1 MGKHISKSI
10 KEEAIK
16 LVEENGVKTT
26 KVSKE
31 LGISSATLHRWL
43 KEYRNVSSNGLNLEE
58 KSELKTLRAKVRILE
73 LEKDLLKKATVYF
86 AKHSE

>member
-1 MGKHISKSI
+1 MGRNINQSI

-16 LVEENGVKTT
+16 LIEENGVKAS

-31 LGISSATLHRWL
+31 LGVSRATLHRWL
-43 KEYRNVSSNGLNLEE
+43 KEYRTSSSNGLKVEE
-58 KSELKTLRAKVRILE
+58 KEELRILRAKVRKLE

-86 AKHSE
+86 AKHSK